1 MELLSKLLPLFSCVL
16 LPPLSLWA
24 QDSNSTPEV
33 TNPAFNRSKPR
44 VSHF

>member
-1 MELLSKLLPLFSCVL
+1 MELLSKLLPLVSCAIAAPESV
-16 LPPLSLWA
+16 A

-33 TNPAFNRSKPR
+33 ANPAFNRSKPR